1 MKKLHESFTQQQD
14 KSGIC
19 HHMMFETKYITELMK
34 LVEDT
39 HKEKFYTVFLSSID
53 NKENSGASEYE
64 LYFNYMLGAHPDK
77 IKLRQLKW
85 ADVNTLSDNSTHDF
99 ESVHH
104 YLRK

>member
-1 MKKLHESFTQQQD
+1 
-14 KSGIC
+14 
-19 HHMMFETKYITELMK
+19 MFETKYITELMK
-34 LVEDT
+34 LVEDK
-39 HKEKFYTVFLSSID
+39 HKENFYTVFLSSID
-53 NKENSGASEYE
+53 SKENSGASEYE

-85 ADVNTLSDNSTHDF
+85 ADVNTLSDNSAHDF